1 MSLVYGGGNAVV
13 WYAPKK
19 DFPYVDGIVPIVIS
33 WFLSPIAAA
42 IVCFVIFL
50 AVRTLVLRR
59 QNSTKLAMWVLPVL
73 IIVTIWVNLFFI
85 LVSRG
90 SGVLLYL
97 LSASHTCCPCLCSAA
112 RAGLI

>member
-1 MSLVYGGGNAVV
+1 MSLVYGGGNAVT

-50 AVRTLVLRR
+50 LVRTLVLRR
-59 QNSTKLAMWVLPVL
+59 QNSTKLSFYVLPVL
-73 IIVTIWVNLFFI
+73 IIITIWVNLFFI
-85 LVSRG
+85 LVSDAQMAQ
-90 SGVLLYL
+90 VDAQD
-97 LSASHTCCPCLCSAA
+97 ASLWILWGTVIQLCS
-112 RAGLI
+112 L